1 MSKRLVLAN
10 GGDSWCAHPGTPRAF
25 NLKLDL
31 WGNCLNENLRSTQP
45 RWRAALTIDEFYS
58 FLQIG
63 IVALAF
69 VALVLT
75 FAYLAY
81 EKS

>member
-1 MSKRLVLAN
+1 MASGEV
-10 GGDSWCAHPGTPRAF
+10 SWCAHPGTPKAF
-25 NLKLDL
+25 NPKLDL
-31 WGNCLNENLRSTQP
+31 WGNCLNENLRSTQA

-58 FLQIG
+58 LLQIG

>member
-1 MSKRLVLAN
+1 
-10 GGDSWCAHPGTPRAF
+10 
-25 NLKLDL
+25 
-31 WGNCLNENLRSTQP
+31 
-45 RWRAALTIDEFYS
+45 LTADEFYT
-58 FLQIG
+58 LAQMG
-63 IVALAF
+63 IVVLAF

>member
-1 MSKRLVLAN
+1 
-10 GGDSWCAHPGTPRAF
+10 
-25 NLKLDL
+25 
-31 WGNCLNENLRSTQP
+31 
-45 RWRAALTIDEFYS
+45 LTADEFYS
-58 FLQIG
+58 LLQIG
-63 IVALAF
+63 IVVTGS

>member
-1 MSKRLVLAN
+1 
-10 GGDSWCAHPGTPRAF
+10 
-25 NLKLDL
+25 
-31 WGNCLNENLRSTQP
+31 
-45 RWRAALTIDEFYS
+45 LTADEFYT
-58 FLQIG
+58 LAQMG

>member
-1 MSKRLVLAN
+1 M
-10 GGDSWCAHPGTPRAF
+10 G
-25 NLKLDL
+25 
-31 WGNCLNENLRSTQP
+31 
-45 RWRAALTIDEFYS
+45 AALTIDEFYS
-58 FLQIG
+58 LLQIG

>member
-1 MSKRLVLAN
+1 MAGSL
-10 GGDSWCAHPGTPRAF
+10 GAHTSTPRAS
-25 NLKLDL
+25 NLTGPL
-31 WGNCLNENLRSTQP
+31 GNCLNQNLKSTQA
-45 RWRAALTIDEFYS
+45 RWRSALTTDEFYS
-58 FLQIG
+58 LVQIG
-63 IVALAF
+63 IVALSF

>member
-1 MSKRLVLAN
+1 
-10 GGDSWCAHPGTPRAF
+10 
-25 NLKLDL
+25 
-31 WGNCLNENLRSTQP
+31 
-45 RWRAALTIDEFYS
+45 LTADEFYT
-58 FLQIG
+58 LAQYVI
-63 IVALAF
+63 IALAI